1 MNDEVSELLKKAE
14 QGDADAELRL
24 GSAYCSRDGVE
35 KSSSEAEKWWQRAA
49 AHGSAGAAR
58 CLESLHQA
66 SHKSGESG
74 AQNEDSEKLS
84 ASGIFFLVL
93 LAAVFPATGAL
104 KGVWAAEQGKW
115 IWGEVGVWQSAVIF
129 AVIEVLV
136 GIVFLLFSGRH
147 DS

>member
-24 GSAYCSRDGVE
+24 GSAYCSGDGVE

-74 AQNEDSEKLS
+74 AQNEDSQPATDSGSDLFTLLQVFAIIASPFCGLAIGLLTDSLGWTENGVKIFTILGIIS
-84 ASGIFFLVL
+84 AAVRLVFLV
-93 LAAVFPATGAL
+93 
-104 KGVWAAEQGKW
+104 
-115 IWGEVGVWQSAVIF
+115 
-129 AVIEVLV
+129 
-136 GIVFLLFSGRH
+136 FSRAR
-147 DS
+147 

>member
-24 GSAYCSRDGVE
+24 GSAYCSGDGVE

-58 CLESLHQA
+58 CLESLHQT

-74 AQNEDSEKLS
+74 AQNEDSEKAVCIRNFLPRFTGSCLS
-84 ASGIFFLVL
+84 GYRCA
-93 LAAVFPATGAL
+93 
-104 KGVWAAEQGKW
+104 KG
-115 IWGEVGVWQSAVIF
+115 S
-129 AVIEVLV
+129 L
-136 GIVFLLFSGRH
+136 GR
-147 DS
+147 

>member
-24 GSAYCSRDGVE
+24 GSAYCSGDGVE

-74 AQNEDSEKLS
+74 AQNEDSGAALVTLLQVFAIIASPFFCLAIGLLTDSRGWTENGVKIFTILGSIS
-84 ASGIFFLVL
+84 AAGRLVFW
-93 LAAVFPATGAL
+93 VFSRA
-104 KGVWAAEQGKW
+104 
-115 IWGEVGVWQSAVIF
+115 
-129 AVIEVLV
+129 
-136 GIVFLLFSGRH
+136 R
-147 DS
+147 

>member
-1 MNDEVSELLKKAE
+1 MNDEVYHTFYHIVQFVLAIDCVQVDRILVGVIEISHRLREVKRNR
-14 QGDADAELRL
+14 LRL
-24 GSAYCSRDGVE
+24 LVVLLRICCKIRKGDLAVVVFIGV
-35 KSSSEAEKWWQRAA
+35 
-49 AHGSAGAAR
+49 
-58 CLESLHQA
+58 
-66 SHKSGESG
+66 
-74 AQNEDSEKLS
+74 
-84 ASGIFFLVL
+84 GIFFLVL

>member
-24 GSAYCSRDGVE
+24 GSAYCSGDGVE

-66 SHKSGESG
+66 SHKSEAQPATDSG
-74 AQNEDSEKLS
+74 SDLFTLLQVFAIIASPFCGLAIGLLTDSLGWTENGVKIFTILGIIS
-84 ASGIFFLVL
+84 AAVRLVFLV
-93 LAAVFPATGAL
+93 
-104 KGVWAAEQGKW
+104 
-115 IWGEVGVWQSAVIF
+115 
-129 AVIEVLV
+129 
-136 GIVFLLFSGRH
+136 FSRAR
-147 DS
+147 

>member
-14 QGDADAELRL
+14 QGDAD
-24 GSAYCSRDGVE
+24 
-35 KSSSEAEKWWQRAA
+35 
-49 AHGSAGAAR
+49 AAR

-115 IWGEVGVWQSAVIF
+115 IWGDVGVWQSAVIF

>member
-24 GSAYCSRDGVE
+24 GSAYCSGDGVE

-66 SHKSGESG
+66 SHKAQPATDSGSDLFTLLQVFAIIASPFCG
-74 AQNEDSEKLS
+74 LAIGLLTDSLGWTENGVKIFTILGIIS
-84 ASGIFFLVL
+84 AAVRLVFLV
-93 LAAVFPATGAL
+93 
-104 KGVWAAEQGKW
+104 
-115 IWGEVGVWQSAVIF
+115 
-129 AVIEVLV
+129 
-136 GIVFLLFSGRH
+136 FSRAR
-147 DS
+147 

>member
-24 GSAYCSRDGVE
+24 GSAYCSGDGVE

-74 AQNEDSEKLS
+74 AQNEDSGSDLFTLLQVFAIIASPFCGLAIGLLTDSLGWTANGVKIFTILGIIS
-84 ASGIFFLVL
+84 AAVRLVFLV
-93 LAAVFPATGAL
+93 
-104 KGVWAAEQGKW
+104 
-115 IWGEVGVWQSAVIF
+115 
-129 AVIEVLV
+129 
-136 GIVFLLFSGRH
+136 FSRAR
-147 DS
+147 